1 MRSRRYGLTTQI
13 VIAGT
18 GGQGILFAARLLQQA
33 AVDAGF
39 DIIGSETHGMAQR
52 GGSVVAHLKIGNAKS
67 PLVRHGCADILYC
80 LHPDET
86 VTNLPFLKSGG
97 VCFTNGSD
105 RIIPEN
111 IAKTLTQK
119 KILLY
124 TMDADRIA
132 ASIGNPLSANL
143 VLIGFSMNANLLPFS
158 LEHLRSAVG
167 RAGQERFREGNLAA
181 IESGLAAWNFSRR
194 L

>member
-1 MRSRRYGLTTQI
+1 LTTQI

-39 DIIGSETHGMAQR
+39 DIIGSETHGMSQR
-52 GGSVVAHLKIGNAKS
+52 GGSVVAHLKIGTAKS
-67 PLVRHGCADILYC
+67 PLVRRGCADILYC

-97 VCFTNGSD
+97 VCFANASD
-105 RIIPEN
+105 TVIPEKL
-111 IAKTLTQK
+111 AKTLARK

-124 TMDADRIA
+124 TIDADRIA
-132 ASIGNPLSANL
+132 ASIANPLSANL
-143 VLIGFSMNANLLPFS
+143 VLIGFSMNTNLLPFS
-158 LEHLRSAVG
+158 LDHLRGAVG

-181 IESGLAAWNFSRR
+181 IESGLAAWKFSRR

>member
-18 GGQGILFAARLLQQA
+18 GGQGILFAARLLQQS
-33 AVDAGF
+33 AVDANF
-39 DIIGSETHGMAQR
+39 DIIGSETHGMSQR

-67 PLVRHGCADILYC
+67 PLVRRGCADILYC

-86 VTNLPFLKSGG
+86 VANLSFLKSGG

-111 IAKTLTQK
+111 IAKTLAQK

-124 TMDADRIA
+124 TIDADRIA
-132 ASIGNPLSANL
+132 AGIGNPLSANL

-181 IESGLAAWNFSRR
+181 IESGFAAWNFSRR

>member
-1 MRSRRYGLTTQI
+1 LVTQI

-18 GGQGILFAARLLQQA
+18 GGQGILFAARLLQQS

-52 GGSVVAHLKIGNAKS
+52 GGSVLAHLKIGDAKS
-67 PLVRHGCADILYC
+67 PLVRGGCADILYS

-86 VTNLPFLKSGG
+86 VVNLPFLKSGG
-97 VCFTNGSD
+97 VCFANSAD
-105 RIIPEN
+105 RKIPEKVAA
-111 IAKTLTQK
+111 ILAKK
-119 KILLY
+119 RILLY

-132 ASIGNPLSANL
+132 ASIGSPLSANL

-158 LEHLRSAVG
+158 LDHLRSAVG
-167 RAGQERFREGNLAA
+167 RVGQERFREGNLAA
-181 IESGLAAWNFSRR
+181 IESGFAASQPSSPRN